1 MLACFMV
8 FCLSSCQD
16 VTPQTSANTDVE
28 TEIDGDAYITPE
40 HPTLQLT
47 QEDLDIMWDNMLNP
61 ETVQIFINGEAID
74 APTPFINR
82 EAGFVMVP
90 VAAVAEALSYDVF
103 GEGDEIMIGR
113 GTSFTIGEDYYF
125 YGRMAGIPLGT
136 APELHDNVVFV
147 PLHFFGTI
155 FPDEAYMADG
165 DIFINNYEMPEEHP
179 DQQPDLST
187 LDLPDTIPDVL
198 MVGDMMLSIWYTALD
213 LSDKQLTEEDIEHLR
228 YMVNLTWLDLS
239 GNAILDISQ
248 TPIPQL
254 TDLRHLNLSVN
265 RVNDEWHRGI
275 YFLEDISALASLTN
289 LTELNLSNNSI
300 VDISTLAN
308 LTNLTTLDLTTNPVE
323 DISPLAGL
331 TNLENLQANGLFSP
345 NINYLTNLTNL
356 HSLGLAHSRLDDI
369 SPLVNLTNLQWLDV
383 SGNHFLGDISPLS
396 GLTNL
401 RSLSLANAAIN
412 DLTPLTGLTNL
423 LWLSLSDLNWGNDP
437 LTDLSPLANL
447 SNLDTLV
454 IYGHGYYIADWSPV
468 AHVSQI
474 IP

>member
-1 MLACFMV
+1 MRKKLLIVACFAILY
-8 FCLSSCQD
+8 LSGCQD
-16 VTPQTSANTDVE
+16 STAQIPTNTE
-28 TEIDGDAYITPE
+28 GYIEAE

-61 ETVQIFINGEAID
+61 ETVQIFINGEVVD

-90 VAAVAEALSYDVF
+90 IAAVAEALGYDVF
-103 GEGDEIMIGR
+103 GEGDEIMVGR
-113 GTSFTIGEDYYF
+113 GATFTIGEDYYF
-125 YGRMAGIPLGT
+125 YGRMAGIQLGT
-136 APELHDNVVFV
+136 APKLYDNVVFV

-155 FPDEAYMADG
+155 LSDEAYVADG
-165 DIFINNYEMPEEHP
+165 NIFINNYTEKEIHP
-179 DQQPDLST
+179 DQQPT
-187 LDLPDTIPDVL
+187 TAAAEIPDTIPDVL
-198 MVGDMMLSIWYTALD
+198 MIGDMVLSIWYTALD

-254 TDLRHLNLSVN
+254 TDLKHLNLSVN
-265 RVNDEWHRGI
+265 RITDEWHRGV
-275 YFLEDISALASLTN
+275 YFLEDISALANLTN

-300 VDISTLAN
+300 VDISPLAN
-308 LTNLTTLDLTTNPVE
+308 LTNLTTLYLTTNHIE
-323 DISPLAGL
+323 DISSLAGL
-331 TNLENLQANGLFSP
+331 TNLENLQVNGLFSP
-345 NINYLTNLTNL
+345 DLNYLTNLTNL

-369 SPLVNLTNLQWLDV
+369 SPLANLTNLKWLDI
-383 SGNHFLGDISPLS
+383 SGNHFLDDISPLS
-396 GLTNL
+396 GLINL

-412 DLTPLTGLTNL
+412 DLTPLAGLTNL

-447 SNLDTLV
+447 TNLETLV
-454 IYGHGYYIADWSPV
+454 IYGHGNHITDWSPV